1 MSNGFSHWNAFVE
14 DFKKNHPEYIVI
26 PKKKT
31 ERKQLNNESDSHKEL
46 KELDKENVS
55 AEG

>member
-46 KELDKENVS
+46 KELDKENAS

>member
-1 MSNGFSHWNAFVE
+1 MSDGFSRWNAFVE

-31 ERKQLNNESDSHKEL
+31 EGKQVNNKSDNNTET
-46 KELDKENVS
+46 DKKD
-55 AEG
+55 